1 MGGDESRHIQ
11 LFTSEALLQKK
22 SPISVLQNSCAVTDA
37 KIFEKYLH
45 FSLVLQA
52 ASLCNFAENDLLQR

>member
-11 LFTSEALLQKK
+11 LFASEALLQKK

-37 KIFEKYLH
+37 KIFEKY
-45 FSLVLQA
+45 F
-52 ASLCNFAENDLLQR
+52 CNFAENGLLQR